1 MKSSPLLILPLLGV
15 LAWAQG
21 RSGSE
26 VSLEEPAQS
35 FVFHVEG
42 ASRLEGVAQELLGRF
57 PELERVLPCN
67 RGGYLVLLPR
77 QVLSE
82 EASRSLCEAVSRYL
96 QSQNLRPYY
105 KPGASVVELAQNCDQ
120 LVKPLLN
127 R

>member
-1 MKSSPLLILPLLGV
+1 MKSAPLLLLSLLGV

-21 RSGSE
+21 RLGSE

-42 ASRLEGVAQELLGRF
+42 AYQLEGVAQELLGRF
-57 PELERVLPCN
+57 PELAQALPCN

-82 EASRSLCEAVSRYL
+82 EASRSLCEAVIRYL
-96 QSQNLRPYY
+96 QSQNVRPHY

>member
-1 MKSSPLLILPLLGV
+1 MKSSPLLLLSLLGV

-21 RSGSE
+21 RLGSE

-42 ASRLEGVAQELLGRF
+42 TYQLEGVAQQLLRSF
-57 PELERVLPCN
+57 PELERVLPCE

-105 KPGASVVELAQNCDQ
+105 KPSASVVELAQNCDQ

>member
-1 MKSSPLLILPLLGV
+1 MKSSPLLLFSLLGV
-15 LAWAQG
+15 LGWAQG
-21 RSGSE
+21 RLGSE
-26 VSLEEPAQS
+26 VTLDEPVQS

-42 ASRLEGVAQELLGRF
+42 ASQLEGVAQQLLGRF
-57 PELERVLPCN
+57 PELAQALPCN
-67 RGGYLVLLPR
+67 RGGYLVLFPR

-82 EASRSLCEAVSRYL
+82 EASRSLCEAVSSYL
-96 QSQNLRPYY
+96 QSQNLSPYY